1 MSTIG
6 NSFRMAITVAML
18 ASSTLVHES
27 FGQAA
32 YCALRNPTRLLY
44 QEFPEADGHRSI
56 IRTATIEDRSLISTA
71 LPFTLDFNELGRHTL
86 YVPVKEGVAL
96 GLVHVRSEVGPFGLT
111 EIAWSLTLDGKII
124 NVSLQRCRDAEVR
137 EIVTNRTLFPQVEG
151 ADVPTL
157 LQLLN
162 DEALS
167 NASRLLLE
175 SAVKTTAITM
185 ILWEEDLLPAR
196 AAMRATIAW
205 SESDPILTSELIT
218 LSSLPLNSGLQPRSI
233 RIWAVTSRANGE
245 ELGTMVRSL
254 WTIDEYKA
262 ELWWEINQH
271 GKIIN
276 VEIFNSN
283 DASIGQA
290 FREVVGLELAKI
302 GECATSAGVA
312 AGAILEAINETKEAK
327 QIP

>member
-1 MSTIG
+1 
-6 NSFRMAITVAML
+6 ML

-27 FGQAA
+27 FGQAT

-111 EIAWSLTLDGKII
+111 EIAWSLTLDGKIK
-124 NVSLQRCRDAEVR
+124 NVSLQRCRDAKVR
-137 EIVTNRTLFPQVEG
+137 ETVANRTLFPQVEG

-157 LQLLN
+157 LHLLN
-162 DEALS
+162 DETLS
-167 NASRLLLE
+167 NASRILLE
-175 SAVKTTAITM
+175 SAARTTAITM
-185 ILWEEDLLPAR
+185 ILWEEDLLPER
-196 AAMRATIAW
+196 AAMRARIAW
-205 SESDPILTSELIT
+205 SESDLILTPKLIT

-233 RIWAVTSRANGE
+233 RIWAVTSSRANGE

-254 WTIDEYKA
+254 WTIDDYKA

-271 GKIIN
+271 GKIVN

-302 GECATSAGVA
+302 GDCATSAGVA